1 MAVKDEALDIII
13 EKAAMMFGVDP
24 STLGPETNFKE
35 DLQCKSA
42 NMVQF
47 TTALEDEFDIE
58 VPYMEFS
65 KKATFADAAEFVV
78 ELCDE

>member
-1 MAVKDEALDIII
+1 MEVREEALKILI

-24 STLGPETNFKE
+24 STLGPDTNFKQ

-47 TTALEDEFDIE
+47 TTALEDEFDVE
-58 VPYMEFS
+58 VPYMEFN
-65 KKATFADAAEFVV
+65 KKDTFADAADYIV